1 MRLIADE
8 EIGDKGM
15 ESFVKTDE
23 FKKLNVGCVIDESM
37 PGETDEFLL
46 AYAER
51 SSWRK
56 YC

>member
-1 MRLIADE
+1 MRLIAEE
-8 EIGDKGM
+8 EIGVKGM